1 MSVFLAFGL
10 VIVGLV
16 IVGGVILAMD
26 VARGDVGGRHTL
38 ARANR
43 VLIVSTDEVTREG
56 GERWIDAQ
64 RKEHPRMQCFVM
76 TCEDGQEL
84 FMDVQAA
91 VERDRPDAVVMV
103 RHDAESHTML
113 EGTFGRLKEDLH
125 IPVDAIYVNTVYVTP
140 EDTPS

>member
-10 VIVGLV
+10 VIAGLV

-26 VARGDVGGRHTL
+26 VARGDVGGGRHTL

-43 VLIVSTDEVTREG
+43 VLIVSTDDVTREA

-76 TCEDGQEL
+76 TGEDGQDL
-84 FMDVQAA
+84 FMDVQAT
-91 VERDRPDAVVMV
+91 VERNRPDAVVMV
-103 RHDAESHTML
+103 RHDSESHTML

-125 IPVDAIYVNTVYVTP
+125 IPVDAIYVNTVYVTE
-140 EDTPS
+140 EDPS